1 MGSLKLK
8 LTIAYDGACYKGWQ
22 VQKSGI
28 TVQQRVEEALKRLFP
43 SIERVHS
50 SSRTDTGV
58 HARGMVAHVEIKK
71 DEYRIGELKLRLAL
85 NAFLPDDVRV
95 TEVKRVPENFHAR
108 FDATGKQYRYMI
120 WNHPVSNPLK
130 RHVAWHVSRE
140 LDFVR
145 MQQGAKYFIGNHDFR
160 AFAVKREYEMRST
173 VRVVSNCKLHKKDS
187 MLTCVIEGEGF
198 LYKMCRGIV
207 GTLVE
212 VGLGKL
218 KPVDISDILK
228 SCDRA
233 KAGMTA
239 PAHGLILWKVKYGKK
254 KAKR

>member
-8 LTIAYDGACYKGWQ
+8 LTIAYHGARYKGWQ

-28 TVQQRVEEALKRLFP
+28 TVQQKVEEVLKRFFP
-43 SIERVHS
+43 SVDRVHS

-58 HARGMVAHVEIKK
+58 HARGMVAHVEVQK
-71 DEYRIGELKLRLAL
+71 DEFRIGELKLRLAL
-85 NAFLPDDVRV
+85 NAFLPDDVSV
-95 TEVKRVPENFHAR
+95 TEVKRVSGNFHAR

-120 WNHPVSNPLK
+120 WNHPALNPLQ
-130 RHVAWHVSRE
+130 REVSWHVPRE
-140 LDFVR
+140 LDFLR
-145 MQQGAKYFIGNHDFR
+145 MQEGAKFFIGNHDFR

-173 VRVVSNCKLHKKDS
+173 IRVVSNCKLYKKDS
-187 MLTCVIEGEGF
+187 MLTCLIEGEGF

-218 KPVDISDILK
+218 KPVDIRNILK
-228 SCDRA
+228 SCDRSQ
-233 KAGMTA
+233 AGMTA
-239 PAHGLILWKVKYGKK
+239 PAHGLILWKVMYGKK
-254 KAKR
+254 NAK

>member
-1 MGSLKLK
+1 MGFLKLK
-8 LTIAYDGACYKGWQ
+8 LTIAYDGFQYKGWQ

-28 TVQQRVEEALKRLFP
+28 TVQQKIEEALQKLFP
-43 SIERVHS
+43 SVDRVHS

-58 HARGMVAHVEIKK
+58 HARGMVAHVEIEK

-85 NAFLPDDVRV
+85 NAFLPDDVSV
-95 TEVKRVPENFHAR
+95 LEVKRVPANFHAR

-120 WNHPVSNPLK
+120 WNHPVSNPLT
-130 RHVAWHVSRE
+130 RNTSWHVSRN
-140 LDFVR
+140 LDLAD
-145 MQQGAKYFIGNHDFR
+145 MQKAAKYFIGKHDFS

-173 VRVVSNCKLHKKDS
+173 VRVVTNCKFYKKDY

-207 GTLVE
+207 GTLIE
-212 VGLGKL
+212 VGTGKL
-218 KPVDISDILK
+218 NPIDIQNILK
-228 SCDRA
+228 SCDRS

-239 PAHGLILWKVKYGKK
+239 PAHGLILWKVKYSKNK
-254 KAKR
+254 VK

>member
-8 LTIAYDGACYKGWQ
+8 LTIAYHGARYKGWQ

-28 TVQQRVEEALKRLFP
+28 TVQQKVEEALKRFFP
-43 SIERVHS
+43 SVDRVHS

-58 HARGMVAHVEIKK
+58 HARGMVAHVEVQK
-71 DEYRIGELKLRLAL
+71 DEFRIGELKLRLAL
-85 NAFLPDDVRV
+85 NSFLPDDVSV
-95 TEVKRVPENFHAR
+95 TEVKRVPDNFHAR

-120 WNHPVSNPLK
+120 WNHPALNPLE
-130 RHVAWHVSRE
+130 REVSWHVPRE
-140 LDFVR
+140 LDLLS
-145 MQQGAKYFIGNHDFR
+145 MQEGAKFFIGDHDFR

-173 VRVVSNCKLHKKDS
+173 IRVVSNCKLYKKDS
-187 MLTCVIEGEGF
+187 MLTCLIEGEGF

-218 KPVDISDILK
+218 KPVDIRNILK
-228 SCDRA
+228 SCDRSQ
-233 KAGMTA
+233 AGMTA
-239 PAHGLILWKVKYGKK
+239 PAHGLILWKVMYGKK
-254 KAKR
+254 KAK

>member
-8 LTIAYDGACYKGWQ
+8 LTIAYHGARYKGWQ

-28 TVQQRVEEALKRLFP
+28 TVQQKVEEALKRFFP
-43 SIERVHS
+43 SVDRVHS

-58 HARGMVAHVEIKK
+58 HARGMVAHVEVQK
-71 DEYRIGELKLRLAL
+71 DEFRIGELKLRLAL
-85 NAFLPDDVRV
+85 NAFLPDDVSV
-95 TEVKRVPENFHAR
+95 TEVKRVPGNFHAR

-120 WNHPVSNPLK
+120 WNHPALNPLQ
-130 RHVAWHVSRE
+130 REVSWHVPRE
-140 LDFVR
+140 LDLLS
-145 MQQGAKYFIGNHDFR
+145 MQEGAKFFIGNHDFR

-173 VRVVSNCKLHKKDS
+173 IRVVSNCKLYKKDS
-187 MLTCVIEGEGF
+187 MLTCLIEGEGF

-218 KPVDISDILK
+218 KPVDIRNILK
-228 SCDRA
+228 SCDRSQ
-233 KAGMTA
+233 AGMTA
-239 PAHGLILWKVKYGKK
+239 PAHGLILWKVMYGKK
-254 KAKR
+254 KAK

>member
-8 LTIAYDGACYKGWQ
+8 LTIAYHGARYKGWQ

-28 TVQQRVEEALKRLFP
+28 TVQQKVEEALKRFFP
-43 SIERVHS
+43 SVDRVHS

-58 HARGMVAHVEIKK
+58 HARGMVAHVEVQK
-71 DEYRIGELKLRLAL
+71 DEFRIGELKLRLAL
-85 NAFLPDDVRV
+85 NSFLPDDVSV
-95 TEVKRVPENFHAR
+95 TEVKRVPDNFHAR

-120 WNHPVSNPLK
+120 WNHPALNPLQ
-130 RHVAWHVSRE
+130 REVSWHVPRE
-140 LDFVR
+140 LDLLS
-145 MQQGAKYFIGNHDFR
+145 MQEGAKFFIGDHDFR

-173 VRVVSNCKLHKKDS
+173 IRVVSNCKLYKKDS
-187 MLTCVIEGEGF
+187 MLTCLIEGEGF

-218 KPVDISDILK
+218 KPVDISNILK
-228 SCDRA
+228 SCDRSQ
-233 KAGMTA
+233 AGMTA
-239 PAHGLILWKVKYGKK
+239 PAHGLILWKVMYGKK
-254 KAKR
+254 KAK

>member
-8 LTIAYDGACYKGWQ
+8 LTIAYHGARYKGWQ

-28 TVQQRVEEALKRLFP
+28 TVQQKVEEALKRFFP
-43 SIERVHS
+43 SADRVHS

-58 HARGMVAHVEIKK
+58 HARGMVAHVEVQK
-71 DEYRIGELKLRLAL
+71 DEFRIGELKLRLAL
-85 NAFLPDDVRV
+85 NAFLPDDVSV
-95 TEVKRVPENFHAR
+95 TEVKRVPANFHAR

-120 WNHPVSNPLK
+120 WNHPALNPLQ
-130 RHVAWHVSRE
+130 REVSWHVPRE
-140 LDFVR
+140 LDFLR
-145 MQQGAKYFIGNHDFR
+145 MQEGAKFFIGNHDFR

-173 VRVVSNCKLHKKDS
+173 IRVVSNLKLYKKDS
-187 MLTCVIEGEGF
+187 MLTCLIEGEGF

-218 KPVDISDILK
+218 KPVDIRNILK
-228 SCDRA
+228 SCDRSQ
-233 KAGMTA
+233 AGMTA
-239 PAHGLILWKVKYGKK
+239 PAHGLILWKVMYGKK
-254 KAKR
+254 KAK

>member
-1 MGSLKLK
+1 MGSVKLK
-8 LTIAYDGACYKGWQ
+8 LTVAYDGARYKGWQ

-28 TVQQRVEEALKRLFP
+28 TVQQRVEEALKKLFP
-43 SIERVHS
+43 SVGRVHS

-58 HARGMVAHVEIKK
+58 HARGMVAHVEIQK
-71 DEYRIGELKLRLAL
+71 DEYRIGELKLRLAM
-85 NAFLPDDVRV
+85 NALLPDDVSV
-95 TEVKRVPENFHAR
+95 TEVKRVPGNFHAR

-120 WNHPVSNPLK
+120 WNNPVANPLK
-130 RHVAWHVSRE
+130 RHVAWHVPRE
-140 LDFVR
+140 LDFVL
-145 MQQGAKYFIGNHDFR
+145 MQQGAKYFIGNHDFS

-173 VRVVSNCKLHKKDS
+173 VRVVTNCKLYKKGS
-187 MLTCVIEGEGF
+187 MLMCVIEGEGF

-212 VGLGKL
+212 VGVGKL
-218 KPVDISDILK
+218 KPIDVRNILK

-254 KAKR
+254 KAK

>member
-8 LTIAYDGACYKGWQ
+8 LTIAYHGARYKGWQ

-28 TVQQRVEEALKRLFP
+28 TVQQKVEEALKRFFP
-43 SIERVHS
+43 SVDRVHS

-58 HARGMVAHVEIKK
+58 HARGMVAHVEVQK
-71 DEYRIGELKLRLAL
+71 DEFRIGELKLRLAL
-85 NAFLPDDVRV
+85 NAFLPDDVSV
-95 TEVKRVPENFHAR
+95 TEVKRVSGNFHAR

-120 WNHPVSNPLK
+120 WNHSALNPLQ
-130 RHVAWHVSRE
+130 REVSWHVPRE
-140 LDFVR
+140 LDFLR
-145 MQQGAKYFIGNHDFR
+145 MQEGAKFFIGNHDFR

-173 VRVVSNCKLHKKDS
+173 IRVVSNCKLYKKDS
-187 MLTCVIEGEGF
+187 MLTCLIEGEGF

-218 KPVDISDILK
+218 KPVDIRNILK
-228 SCDRA
+228 SCDRSQ
-233 KAGMTA
+233 AGMTA
-239 PAHGLILWKVKYGKK
+239 PAHGLILWKVMYGKK
-254 KAKR
+254 KAK

>member
-8 LTIAYDGACYKGWQ
+8 LTIAYHGARYKGWQ

-28 TVQQRVEEALKRLFP
+28 TVQQKVEEALKRFFP
-43 SIERVHS
+43 SVDRVHS

-58 HARGMVAHVEIKK
+58 HAKGMVAHVEVQK
-71 DEYRIGELKLRLAL
+71 DEFRIGESKLRLAL
-85 NAFLPDDVRV
+85 NAFLPDDVSV
-95 TEVKRVPENFHAR
+95 TEVKRVPANFHAR

-120 WNHPVSNPLK
+120 WNHPALNPLQ
-130 RHVAWHVSRE
+130 REVSWHVPRE
-140 LDFVR
+140 LDFLR
-145 MQQGAKYFIGNHDFR
+145 MQEGAKFFIGNHDFR

-173 VRVVSNCKLHKKDS
+173 IRVVSNCKLYKKDS
-187 MLTCVIEGEGF
+187 MLTCLIEGEGF

-218 KPVDISDILK
+218 KPVDIRNILK
-228 SCDRA
+228 SCDRSQ
-233 KAGMTA
+233 AGMTA
-239 PAHGLILWKVKYGKK
+239 PAHGLILWKVMYGKK
-254 KAKR
+254 KAK

>member
-1 MGSLKLK
+1 MGSVKLK
-8 LTIAYDGACYKGWQ
+8 LTVAYDGASYKGWQ

-43 SIERVHS
+43 SVGRVHS

-58 HARGMVAHVEIKK
+58 HARGMVAHVEIQK

-85 NAFLPDDVRV
+85 NALLPDDVSV
-95 TEVKRVPENFHAR
+95 TEVKRVSGNFHAR

-120 WNHPVSNPLK
+120 WNHPVANPLK
-130 RHVAWHVSRE
+130 RHVAWHVPRE

-173 VRVVSNCKLHKKDS
+173 VRVVTNCKLYKKGS
-187 MLTCVIEGEGF
+187 MLMCVIEGEGF

-212 VGLGKL
+212 VGVGKL
-218 KPVDISDILK
+218 KPIDVRNILK

-254 KAKR
+254 KAK

>member
-1 MGSLKLK
+1 MGSVKLK
-8 LTIAYDGACYKGWQ
+8 LTVAYDGARYKGWQ

-28 TVQQRVEEALKRLFP
+28 TVQQRVEEAFKKLFP
-43 SIERVHS
+43 SVGRVHS

-58 HARGMVAHVEIKK
+58 HARGMVAHVEIQK
-71 DEYRIGELKLRLAL
+71 DEYRIGELKLRLAM
-85 NAFLPDDVRV
+85 NALLPDDVSV
-95 TEVKRVPENFHAR
+95 TEVKRVPGNFHAR

-120 WNHPVSNPLK
+120 WNNPVANPLK
-130 RHVAWHVSRE
+130 RHVAWHVPRE

-145 MQQGAKYFIGNHDFR
+145 MQKGAKYFIGNHDFS

-173 VRVVSNCKLHKKDS
+173 VRVVTNCKLYKKGS
-187 MLTCVIEGEGF
+187 MLMCVIEGEGF

-212 VGLGKL
+212 VGVGKL
-218 KPVDISDILK
+218 KPIDVRNILK

-254 KAKR
+254 KAK

>member
-8 LTIAYDGACYKGWQ
+8 LTIAYHGARYKGWQ

-28 TVQQRVEEALKRLFP
+28 TVQQKVEEALKRFFP
-43 SIERVHS
+43 SVDRVHS

-58 HARGMVAHVEIKK
+58 HARGMVAHVEVQK
-71 DEYRIGELKLRLAL
+71 DEFRIGELKLRLAL
-85 NAFLPDDVRV
+85 NAFLPDDVSV
-95 TEVKRVPENFHAR
+95 TEVKRVSGNFHAR

-120 WNHPVSNPLK
+120 WNHPTLNPLQ
-130 RHVAWHVSRE
+130 REVSWHVPRE
-140 LDFVR
+140 LDFLR
-145 MQQGAKYFIGNHDFR
+145 MQEGAKFFIGNHDFR

-173 VRVVSNCKLHKKDS
+173 IRVVSNCKLYKKDS
-187 MLTCVIEGEGF
+187 MLTCLIEGEGF

-218 KPVDISDILK
+218 KPVDIRNILK
-228 SCDRA
+228 SCDRSQ
-233 KAGMTA
+233 AGMTA
-239 PAHGLILWKVKYGKK
+239 PAHGLILWKVMYGKK
-254 KAKR
+254 NAK

>member
-8 LTIAYDGACYKGWQ
+8 LTIAYHGARYKGWQ

-28 TVQQRVEEALKRLFP
+28 TVQQKVEEALKIFFP
-43 SIERVHS
+43 SVDRVHS

-58 HARGMVAHVEIKK
+58 HARGMVAHVEVQK
-71 DEYRIGELKLRLAL
+71 DEFRIGELKLRLAL
-85 NAFLPDDVRV
+85 NAFLPDDVSV
-95 TEVKRVPENFHAR
+95 TEVKRVPDNFHAR

-120 WNHPVSNPLK
+120 WNHPALNPLQ
-130 RHVAWHVSRE
+130 REVSWHVPRE
-140 LDFVR
+140 LDFLR
-145 MQQGAKYFIGNHDFR
+145 MQEGAKFFIGNHDFR

-173 VRVVSNCKLHKKDS
+173 IRVVSNCKLYKKDS
-187 MLTCVIEGEGF
+187 MLTCLIEGEGF

-218 KPVDISDILK
+218 KPVDIRNILK
-228 SCDRA
+228 SCDRSQ
-233 KAGMTA
+233 AGMTA
-239 PAHGLILWKVKYGKK
+239 PAHGLILWKVMYGKK
-254 KAKR
+254 KAK

>member
-8 LTIAYDGACYKGWQ
+8 LTIAYHGARYKGWQ

-28 TVQQRVEEALKRLFP
+28 TVQQKVEEALKRFFP
-43 SIERVHS
+43 SVDRVHS

-58 HARGMVAHVEIKK
+58 HARGMVAHVEVQK
-71 DEYRIGELKLRLAL
+71 DEFRIGELKLRLAL
-85 NAFLPDDVRV
+85 NSFLPDDVSV
-95 TEVKRVPENFHAR
+95 TEVKRVPNNFHAR

-120 WNHPVSNPLK
+120 WNHPALNPLQ
-130 RHVAWHVSRE
+130 REVSWHVPRE
-140 LDFVR
+140 LDFLR
-145 MQQGAKYFIGNHDFR
+145 MQEGAKFFIGNHDFR

-173 VRVVSNCKLHKKDS
+173 IRVVSNCKLYKKDS
-187 MLTCVIEGEGF
+187 MLTCLIEGEGF

-218 KPVDISDILK
+218 KPVDIRNILK
-228 SCDRA
+228 SCDRSQ
-233 KAGMTA
+233 AGMTA
-239 PAHGLILWKVKYGKK
+239 PAHGLILWKVMYGKK
-254 KAKR
+254 KAK

>member
-8 LTIAYDGACYKGWQ
+8 LTIAYHGARYKGWQ

-28 TVQQRVEEALKRLFP
+28 TVQQKVEEALKRFFP
-43 SIERVHS
+43 SVDRVHS

-58 HARGMVAHVEIKK
+58 HARGMVAHVEVQK
-71 DEYRIGELKLRLAL
+71 DEFRIGELKLRLAL
-85 NAFLPDDVRV
+85 NAFLPDDVSV
-95 TEVKRVPENFHAR
+95 TEVKRVPDNFHAR

-120 WNHPVSNPLK
+120 WNHPALNPLQ
-130 RHVAWHVSRE
+130 REVSWHIPRE
-140 LDFVR
+140 LDFLR
-145 MQQGAKYFIGNHDFR
+145 MQEGAKFFIGNHDFR

-173 VRVVSNCKLHKKDS
+173 IRVVSNCKLYKKDS
-187 MLTCVIEGEGF
+187 MLTCLIEGEGF

-218 KPVDISDILK
+218 KPVDIRNILK
-228 SCDRA
+228 SCDRSQ
-233 KAGMTA
+233 AGMTA
-239 PAHGLILWKVKYGKK
+239 PAHGLILWKVMYGKK
-254 KAKR
+254 KAM

>member
-8 LTIAYDGACYKGWQ
+8 LTIAYHGARYKGWQ

-28 TVQQRVEEALKRLFP
+28 TVQQKVEEALKKFFP
-43 SIERVHS
+43 SVDRVHS

-58 HARGMVAHVEIKK
+58 HARGMVAHVEVQK
-71 DEYRIGELKLRLAL
+71 DEFRIGELKLRLAL
-85 NAFLPDDVRV
+85 NAFLPDDVSV
-95 TEVKRVPENFHAR
+95 TEVKRVPANFHAR

-120 WNHPVSNPLK
+120 WNHPALNPLQ
-130 RHVAWHVSRE
+130 REVSWHVPRE
-140 LDFVR
+140 LDFLR
-145 MQQGAKYFIGNHDFR
+145 MQEGAKFFIGNHDFR

-173 VRVVSNCKLHKKDS
+173 IRVVSNCKLYKKDS
-187 MLTCVIEGEGF
+187 MLTCLIEGEGF

-218 KPVDISDILK
+218 KPVDIRNILK
-228 SCDRA
+228 SCDRSQ
-233 KAGMTA
+233 AGMTA
-239 PAHGLILWKVKYGKK
+239 PAHGLILWKVMYGKK
-254 KAKR
+254 KAK

>member
-8 LTIAYDGACYKGWQ
+8 LTIAYHGARYKGWQ

-28 TVQQRVEEALKRLFP
+28 TVQQKVEEALKRFFP
-43 SIERVHS
+43 SVDRVHS

-58 HARGMVAHVEIKK
+58 HARGMVAHVEVQK
-71 DEYRIGELKLRLAL
+71 DEFRIGELKLRLAL
-85 NAFLPDDVRV
+85 NAFLPDDVSV
-95 TEVKRVPENFHAR
+95 TEVKRVSGNFHAR

-120 WNHPVSNPLK
+120 WNHPALNPLQ
-130 RHVAWHVSRE
+130 REVSWHVPRE
-140 LDFVR
+140 LDFLR
-145 MQQGAKYFIGNHDFR
+145 MQEGAKFFIGNHDFR

-173 VRVVSNCKLHKKDS
+173 IRVVSNCKLYKKDS
-187 MLTCVIEGEGF
+187 MLTCLIEGEGF

-218 KPVDISDILK
+218 KPVDIRNILK
-228 SCDRA
+228 SCDRSQ
-233 KAGMTA
+233 AGMTA
-239 PAHGLILWKVKYGKK
+239 PAHGLILWKVMYGKK
-254 KAKR
+254 NAK

>member
-8 LTIAYDGACYKGWQ
+8 LTIAYHGARYKGWQ

-28 TVQQRVEEALKRLFP
+28 TVQQKVEEALKRFFP
-43 SIERVHS
+43 SADRVHS

-58 HARGMVAHVEIKK
+58 HARGMVAHVEVQK
-71 DEYRIGELKLRLAL
+71 DEFRIGELKLRLAL
-85 NAFLPDDVRV
+85 NAFLPDDVSV
-95 TEVKRVPENFHAR
+95 TEVKRVPDNFHAR

-120 WNHPVSNPLK
+120 WNHPALNPLQ
-130 RHVAWHVSRE
+130 REVSWHVPRE
-140 LDFVR
+140 LDLLS
-145 MQQGAKYFIGNHDFR
+145 MQEGAKFFIGDHDFR

-173 VRVVSNCKLHKKDS
+173 IRVVSNCKLYKKDS
-187 MLTCVIEGEGF
+187 MLTCLIEGEGF

-218 KPVDISDILK
+218 KPVDIRNILK
-228 SCDRA
+228 SCDRSQ
-233 KAGMTA
+233 AGMTA
-239 PAHGLILWKVKYGKK
+239 PAHGLILWKVMYGKK
-254 KAKR
+254 KAK

>member
-8 LTIAYDGACYKGWQ
+8 LTIAYHGARYKGWQ

-28 TVQQRVEEALKRLFP
+28 TVQQKVEEALKRFFP
-43 SIERVHS
+43 SVDRVHS

-58 HARGMVAHVEIKK
+58 HARGMVAHVEVQK
-71 DEYRIGELKLRLAL
+71 DEFRIGELKLRLAL
-85 NAFLPDDVRV
+85 NAFLPDDVSV
-95 TEVKRVPENFHAR
+95 TEVKRVPDNFHAR

-120 WNHPVSNPLK
+120 WNHPALNPLQ
-130 RHVAWHVSRE
+130 REVSWHVPRE
-140 LDFVR
+140 LDLLS
-145 MQQGAKYFIGNHDFR
+145 MQEGAKFFIGDHDFR

-173 VRVVSNCKLHKKDS
+173 IRVVSNCKLYKKDS
-187 MLTCVIEGEGF
+187 MLTCLIEGEGF

-218 KPVDISDILK
+218 KPVDIRNILK
-228 SCDRA
+228 SCDRSQ
-233 KAGMTA
+233 AGMTA
-239 PAHGLILWKVKYGKK
+239 PAHGLILWKVMYGKK
-254 KAKR
+254 KAK

>member
-8 LTIAYDGACYKGWQ
+8 LTIAYHGARYKGWQ

-28 TVQQRVEEALKRLFP
+28 TVQQKVEEALKRFFP
-43 SIERVHS
+43 SVDRVHS

-58 HARGMVAHVEIKK
+58 HARGMVAHVEVQK
-71 DEYRIGELKLRLAL
+71 DEFRIGELKLRLAL
-85 NAFLPDDVRV
+85 NAFLPDDVSV
-95 TEVKRVPENFHAR
+95 TEVKRVSGNFHAR

-120 WNHPVSNPLK
+120 WNHPALNPLQ
-130 RHVAWHVSRE
+130 REVSWHVPRE
-140 LDFVR
+140 LDFLR
-145 MQQGAKYFIGNHDFR
+145 MQEGAKFFIGNHDFR

-173 VRVVSNCKLHKKDS
+173 IRVVSNCKLYKKDS
-187 MLTCVIEGEGF
+187 MLTCLIEGEGF

-218 KPVDISDILK
+218 KPVDIRNILK
-228 SCDRA
+228 SCDRSQ
-233 KAGMTA
+233 AGMTA
-239 PAHGLILWKVKYGKK
+239 PAHGLILWKVMYGKK
-254 KAKR
+254 KAK

>member
-1 MGSLKLK
+1 MGVLKLK
-8 LTIAYDGACYKGWQ
+8 LTIAYDGFQYKGWQ

-28 TVQQRVEEALKRLFP
+28 TVQQKIEEALQKLFP
-43 SIERVHS
+43 SVDRVHS

-58 HARGMVAHVEIKK
+58 HARGMVAHVEIEK

-85 NAFLPDDVRV
+85 NAFLPDDVSV
-95 TEVKRVPENFHAR
+95 LEVKRVPANFHAR

-120 WNHPVSNPLK
+120 WNHPVSNPLR
-130 RHVAWHVSRE
+130 RHTSWHVSRN
-140 LDFVR
+140 LDLAD
-145 MQQGAKYFIGNHDFR
+145 MQKAAKYFIGSHDFS

-173 VRVVSNCKLHKKDS
+173 VRVVTNCKFYKKDS

-207 GTLVE
+207 GTLID
-212 VGLGKL
+212 VGTGKL
-218 KPVDISDILK
+218 KPIDIQNILK
-228 SCDRA
+228 SCDRS

-239 PAHGLILWKVKYGKK
+239 PAHGLILWKVIYSKNKVK
-254 KAKR
+254 